1 MPAIE
6 YDEHSFRYPGWKVAV
21 AAAGGVFFSFASLL
35 VYTFGVFL
43 KPIAAEF
50 SWSRQAVSLAF
61 GLAAIFVAI
70 CSPILGALLDRI
82 PPQRVLLPCFAV
94 FGAAFASLALLSH
107 HLWHLYLVFIV
118 LGVVGNGTAHLAY
131 SGALTTWFRQR
142 RGVAFAL
149 LMSGG
154 ALGAMVLPAVA
165 QFLIGSIGWRAAF
178 AILGLAVLIVG
189 LPLAARVKRR
199 SGVRTESE
207 VGRISVTQGLR
218 SWIFWIILIVLFV
231 ASLGQNA
238 SIAHLAPL
246 LTDRGVNAGA
256 AAMAVSVLGASTL
269 VGRLVTGW
277 LLDRYFAP
285 RVAMC
290 LLYAASLGT
299 YILAGAHSPVTGCVG
314 AALIGLGMG
323 GEADTTPYLLS
334 RYFGL
339 SSFSTLYGFSWMAYA
354 IAGAVGP
361 VIMGR
366 AFDLTGS
373 YEVLLS
379 RLSIFTLASASLLL
393 LLPRFR
399 SEPETEPFVLGPTG
413 DVPLESSAL
422 GAESY

>member
-1 MPAIE
+1 MPAVE
-6 YDEHSFRYPGWKVAV
+6 YDEQSLRYPGWKVAA

-35 VYTFGVFL
+35 VYTFGIFL

-61 GLAAIFVAI
+61 GFAAISVAI
-70 CSPILGALLDRI
+70 CSPILGALLDRV
-82 PPQRVLLPCFAV
+82 PPRRVLLPCFAV

-165 QFLIGSIGWRAAF
+165 QFLIGSTGWRAAF
-178 AILGLAVLIVG
+178 AILGLAVLIIG

-199 SGVRTESE
+199 SGVRTEFE
-207 VGRISVTQGLR
+207 AGRVSVTQGLR
-218 SWIFWIILIVLFV
+218 SWIFWIILIVLFA

-290 LLYAASLGT
+290 LLCAGSLGT
-299 YILAGAHSPVTGCVG
+299 YILAGAHSASTGCVG

-339 SSFSTLYGFSWMAYA
+339 SSFSTLYGISWTAYA

-373 YEVLLS
+373 YQVLL
-379 RLSIFTLASASLLL
+379 
-393 LLPRFR
+393 
-399 SEPETEPFVLGPTG
+399 
-413 DVPLESSAL
+413 
-422 GAESY
+422 